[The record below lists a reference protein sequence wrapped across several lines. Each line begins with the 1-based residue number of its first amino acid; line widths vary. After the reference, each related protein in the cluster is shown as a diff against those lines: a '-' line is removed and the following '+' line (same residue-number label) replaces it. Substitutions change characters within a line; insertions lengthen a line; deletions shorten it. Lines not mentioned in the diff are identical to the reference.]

1 MDIIQTAFR
10 DRRLP
15 VECVWK
21 MAVLL
26 PKENIEF
33 QGIGIV
39 EVIWKSVLGV
49 VNRWIGETVNFHD
62 ALHSF

>member
-1 MDIIQTAFR
+1 M
-10 DRRLP
+10 
-15 VECVWK
+15 ECVWK